1 MRTACDEIAEMVR
14 GLDLEAFKADFR
26 TRRAVE
32 RCIEIV
38 SEASRHLPDAMKAKH
53 PDQPW
58 REIAAIGN
66 LLRHEYR
73 YIDDDIIW
81 KIASKSLPSL
91 RPVIVAMIA
100 EAEK

>member
-1 MRTACDEIAEMVR
+1 
-14 GLDLEAFKADFR
+14 
-26 TRRAVE
+26 
-32 RCIEIV
+32 
-38 SEASRHLPDAMKAKH
+38 MKAKH

-58 REIAAIGN
+58 REIAAVGN

-91 RPVIVAMIA
+91 RSVIVAMIV

>member
-1 MRTACDEIAEMVR
+1 
-14 GLDLEAFKADFR
+14 
-26 TRRAVE
+26 
-32 RCIEIV
+32 
-38 SEASRHLPDAMKAKH
+38 MKVKH

-73 YIDDDIIW
+73 YIADDIIW

>member
-1 MRTACDEIAEMVR
+1 MRTACDEVAEMVS
-14 GLDLEAFKADFR
+14 GLDLASFKTGFR

-38 SEASRHLPDAMKAKH
+38 SEASRHIRDSMKSKH
-53 PDQPW
+53 GDQPW
-58 REIAAIGN
+58 HEIAAVGN

-73 YIDDDIIW
+73 HIDDEVIW

-91 RPVIVAMIA
+91 RAVIVAMLA